1 MEKNLRQ
8 YYINAVDLILDEKEL
23 LSNYEYQYAYRLV
36 YSKYKGLGNIAD
48 ALKKSI
54 ETKMSKHCNI
64 QELFNS
70 KVFSDIEIQAIIS
83 YWVSSTFA
91 NLANKGKTS
100 KEPFFIKVVNRD
112 YNKLSNIMASKQYID
127 EHGVVYNGSEIFKQ
141 VDIAQE
147 KQYPINENPLVA
159 AAKIALPI
167 GVWIGLDALSPKIA
181 KKVPG
186 ICSLVRNC
194 AEKYPIATKIAN
206 YTISPFDLD
215 EFIKQDKINKGE
227 QVDEEGQEESD
238 YQNSEENFDDY
249 DVVMEDGSV
258 YNEYEDEV
266 MLDSSSVENGKVY
279 YGKFTDD
286 DGENYKY
293 SFEDRDT

>member
-48 ALKKSI
+48 VLKKSI
-54 ETKMSKHCNI
+54 ETKMSRHCNI

-70 KVFSDIEIQAIIS
+70 KVFSDTEIQTIIN
-83 YWVSSTFA
+83 YWVSSAFA
-91 NLANKGKTS
+91 NSANKNKAR
-100 KEPFFIKVVNRD
+100 KEPLFINVVNRD
-112 YNKLSNIMASKQYID
+112 YNKLSYILASKQYTD

-141 VDIAQE
+141 VNIAQE
-147 KQYPINENPLVA
+147 EQSPINENPFVA
-159 AAKIALPI
+159 AAKIALSV
-167 GVWIGLDALSPKIA
+167 GVWFGLDALSPKIA

-227 QVDEEGQEESD
+227 QVDEEEGN
-238 YQNSEENFDDY
+238 YQDSEENFDDY

-258 YNEYEDEV
+258 YDEYEDEV
-266 MLDSSSVENGKVY
+266 MLDSNSVENGKVY
-279 YGKFTDD
+279 YGTFTDD

-293 SFEDRDT
+293 SFEDRDA